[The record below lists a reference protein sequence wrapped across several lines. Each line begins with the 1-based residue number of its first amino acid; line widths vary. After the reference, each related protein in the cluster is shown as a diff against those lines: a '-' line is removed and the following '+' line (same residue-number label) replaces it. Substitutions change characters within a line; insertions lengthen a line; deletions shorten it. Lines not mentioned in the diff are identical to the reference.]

1 MNILGQITPQGLIE
15 NKISTRKYLEK
26 LLLGLSQDL
35 IP

>member
-15 NKISTRKYLEK
+15 NKISTKKYLEK
-26 LLLGLSQDL
+26 LLLNLRYDL